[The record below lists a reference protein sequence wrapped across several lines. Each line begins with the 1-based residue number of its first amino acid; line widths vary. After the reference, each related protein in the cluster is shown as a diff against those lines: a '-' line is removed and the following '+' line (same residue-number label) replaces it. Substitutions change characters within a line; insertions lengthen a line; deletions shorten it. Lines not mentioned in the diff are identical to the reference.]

1 VESFLQDAER
11 ILETA
16 AGSSDRNSPEYVIG
30 VLRTGTVRIL
40 SDVSGWSLPALSA
53 ELGAAALYR
62 ISRCGALV
70 QVEGWSF
77 GRKCTL
83 TRDTSHDWWARP
95 RSHGAQATLEL
106 LEVGGAS
113 QKERSPQVR
122 NS

>member
-11 ILETA
+11 ILDTA
-16 AGSSDRNSPEYVIG
+16 AGSADRNSPEYVIG
-30 VLRTGTVRIL
+30 VLRSGTVRIL
-40 SDVSGWSLPALSA
+40 SDVTGWSLPALAA

-62 ISRCGALV
+62 VSRTGALV

-83 TRDTSHDWWARP
+83 SRDTSHDWWSRP
-95 RSHGAQATLEL
+95 RVRTAQATFEL
-106 LEVGGAS
+106 LEGGGAS
-113 QKERSPQVR
+113 QNDRSPQVR

>member
-1 VESFLQDAER
+1 MESFLQDAER

-16 AGSSDRNSPEYVIG
+16 AGSSDHNGPEYVIG
-30 VLRTGTVRIL
+30 VLRCGTVRIL
-40 SDVSGWSLPALSA
+40 SDVTGWSLPALAA

-62 ISRCGALV
+62 VSRRGAV
-70 QVEGWSF
+70 IQVEGWSF

-83 TRDTSHDWWARP
+83 TRDTSHDWWSRP
-95 RSHGAQATLEL
+95 RPRAAQATFEL

-113 QKERSPQVR
+113 QNDRCPTVR

>member
-1 VESFLQDAER
+1 MESFLQDAER

-30 VLRTGTVRIL
+30 MLRCGTVRIL
-40 SDVSGWSLPALSA
+40 SDVAGWSLPALGA

-62 ISRCGALV
+62 ISRHGAVV
-70 QVEGWSF
+70 QVDGWSF

-83 TRDTSHDWWARP
+83 TRDTSHDWWSRP
-95 RSHGAQATLEL
+95 RPSGPQATFEL
-106 LEVGGAS
+106 LELGGVS
-113 QKERSPQVR
+113 QNDRSPQVR

>member
-1 VESFLQDAER
+1 MESFLQDAER

-30 VLRTGTVRIL
+30 VLRCGTVRIL

-62 ISRCGALV
+62 ISRRGAQV

-83 TRDTSHDWWARP
+83 SRDTSHDWWSRP
-95 RSHGAQATLEL
+95 RPGSPQATFGL
-106 LEVGGAS
+106 LEVGDAS
-113 QKERSPQVR
+113 QNDRSPHVR